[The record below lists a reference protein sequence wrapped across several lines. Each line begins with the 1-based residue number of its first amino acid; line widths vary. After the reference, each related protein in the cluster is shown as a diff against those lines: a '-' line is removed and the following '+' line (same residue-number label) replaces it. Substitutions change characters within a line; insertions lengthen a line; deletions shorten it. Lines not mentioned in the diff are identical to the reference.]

1 MTEARLLPEHA
12 IHSWLRRPA
21 DLRIRKQVG
30 DRHSERLGK
39 IPQDVHW
46 GSLPADF
53 EIDDGGSTETY
64 KVPQGLGGEAR
75 FLPGRPDLGPEFSAQ
90 TPDRPLAEHGAI

>member
-12 IHSWLRRPA
+12 IHSGLRRPA
-21 DLRIRKQVG
+21 DSRIGKQVG

-39 IPQDVHW
+39 IPHDVHW

-53 EIDDGGSTETY
+53 DIDDGGSTETN

-90 TPDRPLAEHGAI
+90 TPNCPLAEHDAI